1 MSTEPPPS
9 GEVTQLLRQWTA
21 GKPDAIESL
30 APLVYQHL
38 HRIAQGYL
46 SRERSGHTLQ
56 ATGLVN
62 EVFLRLLEDKRADWQ
77 DRGHFYSFAA
87 RMMRRILI
95 DHARAVR
102 SEKRGGEVQKIPL
115 AAELAWVDAQGTEI
129 LDLDTALHD
138 LEALDP
144 KKARAVELRYFLGC
158 TAEETAEIL
167 EVSKAT
173 IDRELRFTRSWL
185 MDRLNPPAA
194 QSAAPPGA

>member
-1 MSTEPPPS
+1 MADGATES
-9 GEVTQLLRQWTA
+9 GEVTQLLHQWTA
-21 GKPDAIESL
+21 GQPQALESL

-62 EVFLRLLEDKRADWQ
+62 EVFLRLLEDRRADWQ
-77 DRGHFYSFAA
+77 DRSHFYSFAA

-102 SEKRGGEVQKIPL
+102 SEKRGGGAQKIPL
-115 AAELAWVDAQGTEI
+115 AAELAWIDAQGPEM
-129 LDLDTALHD
+129 LDLDQALNE
-138 LEALDP
+138 LEAQDA

-158 TAEETAEIL
+158 TAEETAEL
-167 EVSKAT
+167 MNVSKAT
-173 IDRELRFTRSWL
+173 IDRDLRFTRSWL
-185 MDRLNPPAA
+185 IDRL
-194 QSAAPPGA
+194 SPPGGELRV

>member
-1 MSTEPPPS
+1 MSTEQPPS
-9 GEVTQLLRQWTA
+9 GEVTQLLRQWTSGEA
-21 GKPDAIESL
+21 EAIENL

-62 EVFLRLLEDKRADWQ
+62 EVFLRLMGEKRADWQ

-102 SEKRGGEVQKIPL
+102 SDKRGGAAQKIPL
-115 AAELAWVDAQGTEI
+115 AAELAWIDAQGPEI
-129 LDLDTALHD
+129 LDLDTALND
-138 LEALDP
+138 LEALDA

-158 TAEETAEIL
+158 TAEETAEIMN
-167 EVSKAT
+167 VSKAT

-185 MDRLNPPAA
+185 IDRLNPPQA
-194 QSAAPPGA
+194 SV